1 MVLDTML
8 AVIKTTTTDRVVLIS
23 NYTQTLELFERLA
36 QLRNYSFARL
46 DGSMTA
52 KKRAKVSIINYG
64 YIHIKYGKI
73 NVFILILHRLW
84 MLLIA
89 QLVVH
94 FCLC

>member
-36 QLRNYSFARL
+36 QLRNYSFVRL

-52 KKRAKVSIINYG
+52 KKRAKVCIKD
-64 YIHIKYGKI
+64 YILKQ
-73 NVFILILHRLW
+73 LITYS
-84 MLLIA
+84 
-89 QLVVH
+89 
-94 FCLC
+94 

>member
-36 QLRNYSFARL
+36 KLRNYTFVRL

-52 KKRAKVSIINYG
+52 KKRAKVCITFI
-64 YIHIKYGKI
+64 YIYNRNLSNCYI
-73 NVFILILHRLW
+73 FP
-84 MLLIA
+84 
-89 QLVVH
+89 
-94 FCLC
+94 